1 MKKKQITSSLIWVVC
16 VACQFPGFAQEQNRD
31 AAPVI
36 TPETKASQMLM
47 SHKELAEKQYLAFPA
62 LVTLPDNKV
71 LITFKRGTAHGND
84 RQADCDI
91 IRLNTTDN
99 QVSDHRT
106 IGSIPDRKFQLT
118 VPLLTPDGHLHFF
131 TDLQHTGPDSKHYR
145 EGMLHAVSEDWGK
158 SEMQW
163 EKVPVVDGVE
173 YGYPF
178 DFIVEGKTVYMLA
191 MSFGYRPGGRWS
203 VAVLKSDD
211 GAKSWTFVKNIT
223 EALGNV
229 AINESSFVRTGDGF
243 AVVVRGYRDQPTQ
256 IASFDHAFN
265 LRHVKDLTGTG
276 VLEGL
281 IGWPRIF
288 LKDGKFYV
296 LGRVRTPDSQFMQL
310 GLLRIGV
317 ESLEIEQVV
326 LLDNESGTLPVK
338 DGYYAGIYWTEE
350 EGTTWLNTVTYR
362 SVGDAGYPDIMRFS
376 FPWNEV
382 N

>member
-1 MKKKQITSSLIWVVC
+1 MRKRRIISYLLWTVC
-16 VACQFPGFAQEQNRD
+16 VICTFPSFAQAQNRD
-31 AAPVI
+31 GVPVI
-36 TPETKASQMLM
+36 TPETKISQLLV
-47 SHKELAEKQYLAFPA
+47 SHKTLAEKQYLAFPA
-62 LVTLPDNKV
+62 LVSLPDSEV
-71 LITFKRGTAHGND
+71 LITFKRGMAHGND

-91 IRLNTTDN
+91 IRFNTAHN
-99 QVSDHRT
+99 RVSDHQT
-106 IGSIPDRKFQLT
+106 IGSIPDRKYQLT
-118 VPLLTPDGHLHFF
+118 VPLLTADGHLHFF
-131 TDLQHTGPDSKHYR
+131 TDLQHTGPDNKHYR
-145 EGMLHAVSEDWGK
+145 EGMLHAVSEDQGK

-163 EKVPVVDGVE
+163 EKVSLVDGVE

-211 GAKSWTFVKNIT
+211 NAKSWTFVKNIT
-223 EALGNV
+223 EALGNI
-229 AINESSFVRTGDGF
+229 AINESAFVRTEDGF
-243 AVVVRGYRDQPTQ
+243 AVVVRGYHDQPTQ
-256 IASFDHAFN
+256 IATFDHAFN
-265 LRHVKDLTGTG
+265 LRRVKDLTGTG
-276 VLEGL
+276 VLDGL

-288 LKDGKFYV
+288 LKDGKLYV
-296 LGRVRTPDSQFMQL
+296 LGRVRTPGSPFMQL
-310 GLLRIGV
+310 GLVRVGV
-317 ESLEIEQVV
+317 ENLAIEQVTLV
-326 LLDNESGTLPVK
+326 DNESGTLPVK